1 MSVVS
6 AKVLA
11 MLHVWER
18 GFAYRPTHRH
28 WPGAVEKSSYM
39 DQKYII
45 EKQARDDGGGYHS
58 AVVEAV
64 V

>member
-1 MSVVS
+1 
-6 AKVLA
+6 

-28 WPGAVEKSSYM
+28 WPSTVEKSSYM

-45 EKQARDDGGGYHS
+45 GKQARDDGGGYHS